1 MGTEEFHPG
10 QRLGTF
16 GDLAATPGRGQRLEH
31 TLAYATP
38 WWQTWIDGVDVCS
51 ARTRAIA
58 SRFTRE
64 CMAAFSEMRRVG
76 QSTTAN
82 RTNLTSTAREAYGL
96 VVHVR
101 ERAPAST
108 GLIGPLPCMVVET
121 ALPASAPHRLGRAH
135 MVLQ

>member
-1 MGTEEFHPG
+1 MVSTCAQHVP
-10 QRLGTF
+10 
-16 GDLAATPGRGQRLEH
+16 
-31 TLAYATP
+31 
-38 WWQTWIDGVDVCS
+38 
-51 ARTRAIA
+51 RAIA

-121 ALPASAPHRLGRAH
+121 ALPGVSVSTTGEN
-135 MVLQ
+135 